1 MLVYVPTRNISN
13 KQILQQ
19 GDIVM
24 CTSSGSPDVVGR
36 LQPNSPLQTPG
47 KDRTIMVTG
56 ELRRRID
63 ALWNFNR

>member
-36 LQPNSPLQTPG
+36 LQPNSPLQTPAKG
-47 KDRTIMVTG
+47 PNNNGYRGTEATNRCAL
-56 ELRRRID
+56 EL
-63 ALWNFNR
+63 